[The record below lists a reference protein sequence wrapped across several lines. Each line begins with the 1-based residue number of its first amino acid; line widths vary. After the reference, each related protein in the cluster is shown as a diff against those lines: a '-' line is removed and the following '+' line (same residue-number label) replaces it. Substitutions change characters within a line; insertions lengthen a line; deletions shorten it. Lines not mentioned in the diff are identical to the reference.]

1 MEDWEN
7 FIKHCEKEKPLKQTE
22 LTEKGKKLLNK
33 IKISIKNKENDFKT
47 IKQNLDFNSEN
58 IVIGKNET
66 LGIDGRSDK
75 KLRLGNYH
83 IDYTLDVHGFTL
95 DEAYLKVRQTFEIAI
110 SKNYRCLLIITGKGL
125 HSQSKTIK
133 TSLEEWLKEPF
144 FSNKIIKWTD
154 AQQKD
159 GGTGAVYVL
168 LKKF

>member
-47 IKQNLDFNSEN
+47 IKQNLDFDSEN
-58 IVIGKNET
+58 IAIGKNQT

-75 KLRLGNYH
+75 KLRLGKYH
-83 IDYTLDVHGFTL
+83 IDYTLDLHGFTL

-125 HSQSKTIK
+125 HSQSTTIK
-133 TSLEEWLKEPF
+133 TSLEEWLKESF

-159 GGTGAVYVL
+159 GGTGAIYVL

>member
-7 FIKHCEKEKPLKQTE
+7 FIKHCEKEKALKQTE

-33 IKISIKNKENDFKT
+33 IKISIKNKENDFK
-47 IKQNLDFNSEN
+47 IINQNLDFNSEN

-75 KLRLGNYH
+75 KLRLGKYH
-83 IDYTLDVHGFTL
+83 IDYTLDLHGFTL
-95 DEAYLKVRQTFEIAI
+95 DEAYLKVKQTFEIAI

-125 HSQSKTIK
+125 HSQSTTIK

>member
-7 FIKHCEKEKPLKQTE
+7 FIKYCEKEKALKQSE

-33 IKISIKNKENDFKT
+33 IKISRKNKENDFK
-47 IKQNLDFNSEN
+47 IINQNLDFNSEN

-75 KLRLGNYH
+75 KLRVGKYH
-83 IDYTLDVHGFTL
+83 IDYTLDLHGFTL
-95 DEAYLKVRQTFEIAI
+95 DEAYLKVKQTFEIAI

-133 TSLEEWLKEPF
+133 ISLEEWLKEPF

>member
-7 FIKHCEKEKPLKQTE
+7 FIKHCEKEKALKQSE

-33 IKISIKNKENDFKT
+33 IKISIKNKENDFK
-47 IKQNLDFNSEN
+47 IMNQNLDFNSKN
-58 IVIGKNET
+58 IVIDKNET
-66 LGIDGRSDK
+66 LGIDSKSDK
-75 KLRLGNYH
+75 NLRLGKYH
-83 IDYTLDVHGFTL
+83 IDYTLDLHGFTL
-95 DEAYLKVRQTFEIAI
+95 DEAYLKVKQTFEIAI
-110 SKNYRCLLIITGKGL
+110 SKGFRCLLIITGKGL
-125 HSQSKTIK
+125 HSQNKTIK